1 MQNKFNRSLCSAAI
15 PFNSMT
21 DSIRSHHKPL
31 KICMLAYSFYETDA
45 RIKQYATALVERGD
59 SVDVIALRRP
69 GQPARSVLNGVNVFR
84 IQTRKINERGPLTY
98 LFRILRFLL
107 SAAVFI
113 ARRQF
118 STQYQ
123 LIHVHSVPDFLVFA
137 AIVPKLLGTPVVLD
151 IHDVLPEFYASKF
164 HVAHDSFI
172 FRCLALAERWSIAF
186 ADHTIV
192 ANHLWCDR
200 VAQRCGM
207 PQKCSPIRNYPA
219 RGLFNPN
226 IRSRGNGKF
235 LITYPGSLNW
245 HQGVDVAITAFAKIK
260 DQMPDAEFHIY
271 GEGPAKASLIRL
283 ADSLGLGDRVTF
295 HGLLPTEQIVQV
307 MADTDLAVE
316 PKRSTS
322 QFGNE
327 ALSMKIFEFMAV
339 GVPLVVSRTR
349 IHQYYYSDT
358 LVKYYDSDD
367 DEELAFNMVL
377 LRENAAL
384 RQEQVTNAL
393 KYVETHS
400 WDVEKYQY
408 LGIVD
413 SLVAKKPVP
422 RSSSVSLEPYV
433 IANSKTTQG

>member
-1 MQNKFNRSLCSAAI
+1 M
-15 PFNSMT
+15 P
-21 DSIRSHHKPL
+21 DSIRSPRKPL
-31 KICMLAYSFYETDA
+31 RICMLAYSFYETDA

-59 SVDVIALRRP
+59 IVDVIALRRP
-69 GQPARSVLNGVNVFR
+69 DQPARSVLNGVNVFR

-98 LFRILRFLL
+98 LFRILRFLI
-107 SAAVFI
+107 SAALFI

-118 STQYQ
+118 HEKYR

-164 HVAHDSFI
+164 HLPQDSFM
-172 FRCLALAERWSIAF
+172 FRCLVLVERWSIAF
-186 ADHTIV
+186 ANHAIV
-192 ANHLWCDR
+192 ANHLWCER
-200 VAQRCGM
+200 VAKRCGM

-226 IRSRGNGKF
+226 IRSRSNGKF

-271 GEGPAKASLIRL
+271 GEGPAKTSLIRL

-316 PKRSTS
+316 PKRSSS

-349 IHQYYYSDT
+349 IHQYYYSDS
-358 LVKYYDSDD
+358 LVNYYDGDD
-367 DEELAFNMVL
+367 DEELASKIVQ
-377 LRENAAL
+377 LRKNAEL
-384 RQEQVTNAL
+384 RREQVANAL

-400 WDVEKYQY
+400 WDVEKNEY
-408 LGIVD
+408 LCIVD
-413 SLVAKKPVP
+413 SLVANEPVP
-422 RSSSVSLEPYV
+422 RSSPVSLEPYV
-433 IANSKTTQG
+433 IANSKTNQG

>member
-1 MQNKFNRSLCSAAI
+1 MSASTS
-15 PFNSMT
+15 PQ
-21 DSIRSHHKPL
+21 RKPM

-59 SVDVIALRRP
+59 SVDVIALRRAD
-69 GQPARSVLNGVNVFR
+69 QSSHSVLKGVNVFR
-84 IQTRKINERGPLTY
+84 IQTRTINERGPLTY

-107 SAAVFI
+107 FAATFI
-113 ARRQF
+113 ARRHLSQK
-118 STQYQ
+118 YQ

-137 AIVPKLLGTPVVLD
+137 AIIPKLLGTPVILD

-164 HVAHDSFI
+164 HVPHDSFL
-172 FRCLALAERWSIAF
+172 FRCLVLVERLSIAF
-186 ADHTIV
+186 ADHAIV
-192 ANHLWCDR
+192 ANHLWCER
-200 VAQRCGM
+200 VAGRCGM
-207 PQKCSPIRNYPA
+207 PRKCSPIRNYPA
-219 RGLFNPN
+219 RGLFSPN
-226 IRSRGNGKF
+226 IRARANGKF

-271 GEGPAKASLIRL
+271 GEGPAKQSLIRL
-283 ADSLGLGDRVTF
+283 ADSLRVNDRVLF

-316 PKRSTS
+316 PKRAGSH
-322 QFGNE
+322 FGNE

-358 LVKYYDSDD
+358 LVKYYDND
-367 DEELAFNMVL
+367 DEEELAANIVL
-377 LRENAAL
+377 LRNNLEL
-384 RQEQVTNAL
+384 RKHQVANAL
-393 KYVETHS
+393 KYVDAHS

-413 SLVAKKPVP
+413 ALIAKEPVHP
-422 RSSSVSLEPYV
+422 SSPAPLEPCV
-433 IANSKTTQG
+433 MTDSKTNQG

>member
-1 MQNKFNRSLCSAAI
+1 M
-15 PFNSMT
+15 
-21 DSIRSHHKPL
+21 

-59 SVDVIALRRP
+59 SVDVIALRQA

-84 IQTRKINERGPLTY
+84 IQSRRINERGPLSY
-98 LFRILRFLL
+98 LVRIMRFLL
-107 SAAVFI
+107 FAATFI
-113 ARRQF
+113 ARRHL
-118 STQYQ
+118 SEPYQ

-137 AIVPKLLGTPVVLD
+137 AIIPKLLGTPVILD

-164 HVAHDSFI
+164 HVAHGSFL
-172 FRCLALAERWSIAF
+172 FRCLVLVERVSIAF
-186 ADHTIV
+186 ADHAIV
-192 ANHLWCDR
+192 ANHLWCER
-200 VAQRCGM
+200 VADRCGM

-226 IRSRGNGKF
+226 IRARGNGKF

-271 GEGPAKASLIRL
+271 GEGPAKESLIRL
-283 ADSLGLGDRVTF
+283 ANSLGVSDRVLF

-307 MADTDLAVE
+307 MADTDLAIE
-316 PKRSTS
+316 PKRATS
-322 QFGNE
+322 HFGNE

-339 GVPLVVSRTR
+339 GVPIVVSRTR
-349 IHQYYYSDT
+349 IHQYYYSET
-358 LVKYYDSDD
+358 LVKYYDNDD
-367 DEELAFNMVL
+367 DAELASNIVL
-377 LRENAAL
+377 LRNDLQL
-384 RQEQVTNAL
+384 RRQQVANAL
-393 KYVETHS
+393 KYVDAHS

-413 SLVAKKPVP
+413 ALVAKAPVLA
-422 RSSSVSLEPYV
+422 SSVAPLQPCAVSD
-433 IANSKTTQG
+433 SKTNQG

>member
-1 MQNKFNRSLCSAAI
+1 
-15 PFNSMT
+15 
-21 DSIRSHHKPL
+21 
-31 KICMLAYSFYETDA
+31 MLAYSFYETDA

-59 SVDVIALRRP
+59 TVDVIALRQP
-69 GQPARSVLNGVNVFR
+69 GQRVRSVLNGVNVFR
-84 IQTRKINERGPLTY
+84 IQTRMINERGPLTY

-107 SAAVFI
+107 LSAALI
-113 ARRQF
+113 ARRHF
-118 STQYQ
+118 SERYQ

-137 AIVPKLLGTPVVLD
+137 AIFPKLLGTPVILD

-164 HVAHDSFI
+164 RVACSSFL
-172 FRCLALAERWSIAF
+172 FRCLVLVERLSITF
-186 ADHTIV
+186 ADYAIV
-192 ANHLWCDR
+192 ANHLWCER
-200 VAQRCGM
+200 VAKRCGM
-207 PQKCSPIRNYPA
+207 PKKCSPIRNYPV

-226 IRSRGNGKF
+226 IRTRGNGKF

-271 GEGPAKASLIRL
+271 GEGPAKESLIRL
-283 ADSLGLGDRVTF
+283 ADSLGLGNRVVF

-316 PKRSTS
+316 PKRAGS

-349 IHQYYYSDT
+349 IHQYYYSET

-367 DEELAFNMVL
+367 EAELAANMVL
-377 LRENAAL
+377 LRKNPAL
-384 RQEQVTNAL
+384 RQQQVANAL
-393 KYVETHS
+393 KYVEAHN

-413 SLVAKKPVP
+413 SLVAKEPVLQ
-422 RSSSVSLEPYV
+422 SSPAPLEPC
-433 IANSKTTQG
+433 AFSNSKTNQG

>member
-1 MQNKFNRSLCSAAI
+1 
-15 PFNSMT
+15 
-21 DSIRSHHKPL
+21 
-31 KICMLAYSFYETDA
+31 MLAYSFYETDA
-45 RIKQYATALVERGD
+45 RIKQYARALVERGD
-59 SVDVIALRRP
+59 CVDVIALRQP

-84 IQTRKINERGPLTY
+84 IQTRKINERGPLSY
-98 LFRILRFLL
+98 LFRIMRFLMV
-107 SAAVFI
+107 AAAFI
-113 ARRQF
+113 ARRHIAGR
-118 STQYQ
+118 YQ

-137 AIVPKLLGTPVVLD
+137 GILPKLFGTPVVLD

-164 HVAHDSFI
+164 HVARGSFV
-172 FRCLALAERWSIAF
+172 FRCLVLVERLSIAF
-186 ADHTIV
+186 ADHAIV
-192 ANHLWCDR
+192 ANHLWCER

-226 IRSRGNGKF
+226 IRSRTNGKF

-245 HQGVDVAITAFAKIK
+245 HQGVDVAIAAFAKIK

-271 GEGPAKASLIRL
+271 GEGPAKESLIRL
-283 ADSLGLGDRVTF
+283 ASSLGLNDRVVF

-307 MADTDLAVE
+307 MADTDLAIE
-316 PKRSTS
+316 PKRAGS

-349 IHQYYYSDT
+349 IHQYYYSDA

-367 DEELAFNMVL
+367 EGALAGNIVL
-377 LRENAAL
+377 LRRNPEL
-384 RQEQVTNAL
+384 RRQQITNAL
-393 KYVETHS
+393 NYVEAHS
-400 WDVEKYQY
+400 WDIEKYQY

-413 SLVAKKPVP
+413 SLVAKEPVLQP
-422 RSSSVSLEPYV
+422 AAPAPLEPCAL
-433 IANSKTTQG
+433 ANSKTTQG

>member
-1 MQNKFNRSLCSAAI
+1 
-15 PFNSMT
+15 
-21 DSIRSHHKPL
+21 
-31 KICMLAYSFYETDA
+31 MLAYSFYETDA

-59 SVDVIALRRP
+59 SVDVIALRHP
-69 GQPARSVLNGVNVFR
+69 GQPVHSVLNGVNVFR
-84 IQTRKINERGPLTY
+84 IQNRKVNERGPFTY
-98 LFRILRFLL
+98 LFRIMRFLL
-107 SAAVFI
+107 AAAMFI
-113 ARRQF
+113 TRRHLAHK
-118 STQYQ
+118 YQ
-123 LIHVHSVPDFLVFA
+123 LIHIHSVPDFLVFA
-137 AIVPKLLGTPVVLD
+137 ATVPKLLGTPVVLD

-164 HVAHDSFI
+164 HVDHNSFT
-172 FRCLALAERWSIAF
+172 FHCLVLAERWSIAF

-192 ANHLWCDR
+192 ANHLWCER
-200 VAQRCGM
+200 VAKRCGM
-207 PQKCSPIRNYPA
+207 PAKCSPIRNYPA

-271 GEGPAKASLIRL
+271 GEGPAKGSLIRL
-283 ADSLGLGDRVTF
+283 AESLGLGDRVAF

-349 IHQYYYSDT
+349 IHQYYYSDE

-367 DEELAFNMVL
+367 DEELAAKIVL
-377 LRENAAL
+377 LRKNTEL
-384 RQEQVTNAL
+384 RQKQISKAL
-393 KYVETHS
+393 KYVEDHN
-400 WDVEKYQY
+400 WDIERHQY
-408 LGIVD
+408 LSIVD
-413 SLVAKKPVP
+413 SLVANKPIP
-422 RSSSVSLEPYV
+422 RPSSVTLEPYAV
-433 IANSKTTQG
+433 ANSKPNQG

>member
-1 MQNKFNRSLCSAAI
+1 
-15 PFNSMT
+15 MT
-21 DSIRSHHKPL
+21 DSISAHHKPL

-69 GQPARSVLNGVNVFR
+69 GQPAHSVLKGVNVFR
-84 IQTRKINERGPLTY
+84 IQARKINERGPLTY
-98 LFRILRFLL
+98 LFRIIRFLL
-107 SAAVFI
+107 SAALFI

-164 HVAHDSFI
+164 HVAHDSFM
-172 FRCLALAERWSIAF
+172 FRCLVLAERWSIAF

-192 ANHLWCDR
+192 ANHLWCER
-200 VAQRCGM
+200 VAHRCGM

-271 GEGPAKASLIRL
+271 GEGPAKGSLIRL

-316 PKRSTS
+316 PKRSSS

-349 IHQYYYSDT
+349 IHQYYYSDA

-367 DEELAFNMVL
+367 DEELASKMVL
-377 LRENAAL
+377 LRKNAEL
-384 RQEQVTNAL
+384 RKEQVSNAL

-413 SLVAKKPVP
+413 SLVAKEPVVP
-422 RSSSVSLEPYV
+422 RSSSVSLEPYA
-433 IANSKTTQG
+433 IANSKTNQG

>member
-1 MQNKFNRSLCSAAI
+1 MS
-15 PFNSMT
+15 
-21 DSIRSHHKPL
+21 DSIRSNRKPL
-31 KICMLAYSFYETDA
+31 KVCMLAYSFYETDA

-59 SVDVIALRRP
+59 IVDVIALRRP
-69 GQPARSVLNGVNVFR
+69 SQPARSVLNGVNVIR

-98 LFRILRFLL
+98 LFRIIRFLL
-107 SAAVFI
+107 LAAAFI

-118 STQYQ
+118 SQRYD

-137 AIVPKLLGTPVVLD
+137 AIIPKLLGRPVVLD

-164 HVAHDSFI
+164 HVTHDSFM
-172 FRCLALAERWSIAF
+172 FRCLVLVERWSIAF
-186 ADHTIV
+186 ADHAIV
-192 ANHLWCDR
+192 ANHLWCER
-200 VAQRCGM
+200 VARRCGM
-207 PQKCSPIRNYPA
+207 PAKCSPIRNYPA
-219 RGLFNPN
+219 RGLFNPR

-260 DQMPDAEFHIY
+260 DEMPDAEFHIY

-283 ADSLGLGDRVTF
+283 ADSLGLGNRVAF

-316 PKRSTS
+316 PKRSSS

-349 IHQYYYSDT
+349 IHQYYYPDT

-367 DEELAFNMVL
+367 DEELASKIVL
-377 LRENAAL
+377 LRKNAEL
-384 RQEQVTNAL
+384 RQEQVANAL
-393 KYVETHS
+393 KYVEAHS
-400 WDVEKYQY
+400 WDVERHQY

-413 SLVAKKPVP
+413 SLVAKEPIP
-422 RSSSVSLEPYV
+422 PSSPVSLEPYAV
-433 IANSKTTQG
+433 ANSKMNQR